1 MRIRKALLAL
11 QDFQKMLS
19 PQELYEVQQLAAK
32 SDKISPVVKSAYT
45 SALNQLGWLVMPP
58 KALHNL
64 SVFARSMISVV
75 GIKNTDN
82 NSFKPP

>member
-32 SDKISPVVKSAYT
+32 SDRISPVVKSAYT
-45 SALNQLGWLVMPP
+45 SALN
-58 KALHNL
+58 
-64 SVFARSMISVV
+64 
-75 GIKNTDN
+75 
-82 NSFKPP
+82 